1 MSTFETTYCNTTTDL
16 LFVEP
21 NIGQYDG
28 KRVLPSNFVASGIS
42 HLFYLYN
49 SGDVSGQL
57 YLDGQEMTAVTDVPN
72 ANNEYRYTASTDLLE
87 LYQSGGSANT
97 LNSSMVEASS
107 DWATLK
113 SDAVKRASDF
123 IRGYLPFPIYPN
135 KGVGTQDSTER
146 DFPEIIVRSTALMA
160 VESLIRPYDVEKAD
174 QVRNQ
179 AINEQGTGFLDMLRT
194 GQVHL
199 YSSESE
205 YKKRGI
211 LRTINQNTS
220 STGGIVDVKGTP
232 SYSWDAI
239 KIIITT
245 GGTIT
250 EGVANTTVKFSS
262 FIGNEN
268 GLKLEQM
275 ANDEVIDC
283 YWQLVG
289 HSMFVRF
296 SAGVYTTDDEFELE
310 ISGTTDQM
318 FTPIKR
324 VQMTRR

>member
-1 MSTFETTYCNTTTDL
+1 MSTYESTYCNITTDL

-28 KRVLPSNFVASGIS
+28 KRVLASNWVASGTT

-57 YLDGQEMTAVTDVPN
+57 YLDGQEMTAVTDEPN

-97 LNSSMVEASS
+97 LNSSMIESSS

-113 SDAVKRASDF
+113 TDAVKRASDF

-135 KGVGTQDSTER
+135 KGIGTQDVSAS
-146 DFPEIIVRSTALMA
+146 DFPEIIVRSCAILTC
-160 VESLIRPYDVEKAD
+160 ESLIRPYDVEKAD
-174 QVRNQ
+174 QILSQV
-179 AINEQGTGFLDMLRT
+179 INEQGTGYLDMLRT
-194 GQVHL
+194 GEIHL

-205 YKKRGI
+205 YKKRGV
-211 LRTINQNTS
+211 LRTISQHTN
-220 STGGIVDVKGTP
+220 STGGIVDVRGTP
-232 SYSWDAI
+232 SCRWDKI
-239 KIIITT
+239 KIIISA

-250 EGVANTTVKFSS
+250 EGSANTSVKYDTYV
-262 FIGNEN
+262 GGQT
-268 GLKLEQM
+268 GLKTERVI
-275 ANDEVIDC
+275 ESEIIDC
-283 YWQLVG
+283 MWQNIG
-289 HSMFVRF
+289 QSMYVRF
-296 SAGVYTTDDEFELE
+296 SAGLYTTSDEFELE
-310 ISGTTDQM
+310 VSGVLDQS
-318 FTPIKR
+318 FSPIKR

>member
-1 MSTFETTYCNTTTDL
+1 MSTFETTYCNITTDL

-28 KRVLPSNFVASGIS
+28 KRVLPSNFVASGVS

-57 YLDGQEMTAVTDVPN
+57 YLDGQEMTSTSSQPSS
-72 ANNEYRYTASTDLLE
+72 NNEYRYTASTDLLE

-107 DWATLK
+107 DWVTLK
-113 SDAVKRASDF
+113 TDAVKRASDF

-135 KGVGTQDSTER
+135 KGIGTQDSTER
-146 DFPEIIVRSTALMA
+146 DFPEIIVRSCAILA
-160 VESLIRPYDVEKAD
+160 CESLIRPYDVEKAD
-174 QVRNQ
+174 QILSQ
-179 AINEQGTGFLDMLRT
+179 AINEQGTG
-194 GQVHL
+194 QVHI

-211 LRTINQNTS
+211 LRTISQNNS

-232 SYSWDAI
+232 SYSWDKI
-239 KIIITT
+239 KIIISN

-250 EGVANTTVKFSS
+250 EGVANTTVKFNS

-268 GLKLEQM
+268 GLKLQQM
-275 ANDEVIDC
+275 ANDELIDC

-289 HSMFVRF
+289 HSMYIRF
-296 SAGVYTTDDEFELE
+296 SPGVYTTSDEFELE

>member
-1 MSTFETTYCNTTTDL
+1 MSTYETTYCNTTTDL
-16 LFVEP
+16 LFIAPYLSEF
-21 NIGQYDG
+21 DG
-28 KRVLPSNFVASGIS
+28 KRVLASNFITTDTSN
-42 HLFYLYN
+42 LYQLNN
-49 SGDVSGQL
+49 SGYVDQL
-57 YLDGQEMTAVTDVPN
+57 YKDGIEMTAVTDTPN
-72 ANNEYRYTASTDLLE
+72 VDNEYNYSSSTDSFQFFL
-87 LYQSGGSANT
+87 SSSSVSA
-97 LNSSMVEASS
+97 LNSSVFEASS

-113 SDAVKRASDF
+113 SYAVKRASDF
-123 IRGYLPFPIYPN
+123 IRGFLPFPIYPN

-146 DFPEIIVRSTALMA
+146 DFPEIIVRSTAIMA

-174 QVRNQ
+174 QIRNQ
-179 AINEQGTGFLDMLRT
+179 AINDQGTGFLDMLRT

-211 LRTINQNTS
+211 LRTVNQNAN

-239 KIIITT
+239 KIIITS

-250 EGVANTTVKFSS
+250 EGVPNTTVKFSS
-262 FIGNEN
+262 FVGNEN

-275 ANDEVIDC
+275 ASDEIIDG

-289 HSMFVRF
+289 HNMYVRF
-296 SAGVYTTDDEFELE
+296 SPGLYHTDEWELE
-310 ISGTTDQM
+310 VSGEIDQRLSA
-318 FTPIKR
+318 IKTVSTSR
-324 VQMTRR
+324 Y

>member
-21 NIGQYDG
+21 YLAEYDG
-28 KRVLPSNFVASGIS
+28 KRVLASNWIASGTT

-57 YLDGQEMTAVTDVPN
+57 YHDGQEMTSTTSQPSSN
-72 ANNEYRYTASTDLLE
+72 HEYRYNSDTDLLE
-87 LYQSGGSANT
+87 FYHSTGSTTT
-97 LNSSMVEASS
+97 LNSSVFESS
-107 DWATLK
+107 RDWATLK
-113 SDAVKRASDF
+113 LDAVKRASDF
-123 IRGYLPFPIYPN
+123 IRGFLPFPIYPN

-146 DFPEIIVRSTALMA
+146 DFPEIIVRSTAIMA
-160 VESLIRPYDVEKAD
+160 VESLIRPYDIEKAD
-174 QVRNQ
+174 SIRNQ
-179 AINEQGTGFLDMLRT
+179 VINEDGTGFLDMLRT

-211 LRTINQNTS
+211 LRTISQNAS

-232 SYSWDAI
+232 SYSWDKI
-239 KIIITT
+239 KIIIIN

-250 EGVANTTVKFSS
+250 EGVSNSTVTFSS

-268 GLKLEQM
+268 GLKLQSM
-275 ANDEVIDC
+275 AVNELIDC

-289 HSMFVRF
+289 HNMYIRF
-296 SAGVYTTDDEFELE
+296 SSGVYTTNDEFELE
-310 ISGTTDQM
+310 ISGVVDQTM
-318 FTPIKR
+318 TPIKR
-324 VQMTRR
+324 MSMTRK

>member
-1 MSTFETTYCNTTTDL
+1 MSTYETTYCNTTTDL

-21 NIGQYDG
+21 YLAQYDG
-28 KRVLPSNFVASGIS
+28 KRVLPSNFTTTDTTN
-42 HLFYLYN
+42 LYQLNN
-49 SGDVSGQL
+49 SGYVDQL
-57 YLDGQEMTAVTDVPN
+57 YRDGIEMTAVTDSPN
-72 ANNEYRYTASTDLLE
+72 ADNEYNYSSSTDSFQFFLA
-87 LYQSGGSANT
+87 SSSVSA
-97 LNSSMVEASS
+97 LNSSLFEAST

-135 KGVGTQDSTER
+135 KGVGTQDASGS
-146 DFPEIIVRSTALMA
+146 DFPEIIVRSTAIMA
-160 VESLIRPYDVEKAD
+160 VESLIRPYDLEKAD
-174 QVRNQ
+174 QIKNQ
-179 AINEQGTGFLDMLRT
+179 AINDQGTGYLDMLRT

-211 LRTINQNTS
+211 LRTITQNAN

-232 SYSWDAI
+232 SYSWDKI
-239 KIIITT
+239 KIIITA
-245 GGTIT
+245 GGTVE
-250 EGVANTTVKFSS
+250 EGVQNTSVKFSS

-268 GLKLEQM
+268 GLKLDVM
-275 ANDEVIDC
+275 ASDEIIDC

-289 HSMFVRF
+289 HSMYVRF
-296 SAGVYTTDDEFELE
+296 SAGVYTTNDEFELE
-310 ISGTTDQM
+310 ISGVTDQM

-324 VQMTRR
+324 VQMTRK

>member
-1 MSTFETTYCNTTTDL
+1 MSTYETTYCNTTTDL
-16 LFVEP
+16 LFIAPYLSEF
-21 NIGQYDG
+21 DG
-28 KRVLPSNFVASGIS
+28 KRVLASNFITTDTSN
-42 HLFYLYN
+42 LYQLNN
-49 SGDVSGQL
+49 SGYVDQL
-57 YLDGQEMTAVTDVPN
+57 YKDGIEMTAVTDTPN
-72 ANNEYRYTASTDLLE
+72 ADNEYNYSSSTDSFQFFL
-87 LYQSGGSANT
+87 SSSSVSA
-97 LNSSMVEASS
+97 LNSSVFEASS

-123 IRGYLPFPIYPN
+123 IRGFLPFPIYPN

-146 DFPEIIVRSTALMA
+146 DFPEIIVRSTAIMA

-174 QVRNQ
+174 QIRNQ
-179 AINEQGTGFLDMLRT
+179 AINDQGTGFLDMLRT

-211 LRTINQNTS
+211 LRTVNQNAN

-239 KIIITT
+239 KIIITS

-250 EGVANTTVKFSS
+250 EGVSNTTVKFSS

-268 GLKLEQM
+268 GLKLEEM
-275 ANDEVIDC
+275 AVNEVIDC

-289 HSMFVRF
+289 HSMYVRF
-296 SAGVYTTDDEFELE
+296 SSGVYTVSDEYELE
-310 ISGTTDQM
+310 ISGVTDQM

-324 VQMTRR
+324 VQMTRK

>member
-1 MSTFETTYCNTTTDL
+1 MSTYETTYCNTTTDL
-16 LFVEP
+16 LFIAPYLSEF
-21 NIGQYDG
+21 DG
-28 KRVLPSNFVASGIS
+28 KRVLAINFITTDTSN
-42 HLFYLYN
+42 LYQLNN
-49 SGDVSGQL
+49 SGYVDQL
-57 YLDGQEMTAVTDVPN
+57 YKDGIEMTAVTDTPN
-72 ANNEYRYTASTDLLE
+72 VDNEYNYSSSTDSFQFFL
-87 LYQSGGSANT
+87 SSSSVSA
-97 LNSSMVEASS
+97 LNSSVFEASS

-123 IRGYLPFPIYPN
+123 IRGFLPFPIYPN

-146 DFPEIIVRSTALMA
+146 DFPEIIVRSTAIMA

-174 QVRNQ
+174 QIRNQ
-179 AINEQGTGFLDMLRT
+179 AINDQGTGFLDMLRT

-211 LRTINQNTS
+211 LRTVNQNAN

-239 KIIITT
+239 KIIITS

-250 EGVANTTVKFSS
+250 EGVPNTTVKFSS

-268 GLKLEQM
+268 GLKLEEM
-275 ANDEVIDC
+275 AVNEVIDC

-289 HSMFVRF
+289 HSMYVRF
-296 SAGVYTTDDEFELE
+296 SSGVYTVSDEYELE
-310 ISGTTDQM
+310 ISGVTDQM

-324 VQMTRR
+324 VQMTRK

>member
-1 MSTFETTYCNTTTDL
+1 MSTFEQVYCNTTTDL
-16 LFVEP
+16 LFIEP
-21 NIGQYDG
+21 YLAQYDG
-28 KRVLPSNFVASGIS
+28 KRVLPSNFVASGVS

-57 YLDGQEMTAVTDVPN
+57 YLDGQEMTSTTSQPSS
-72 ANNEYRYTASTDLLE
+72 NNEYRYTAASDLLE
-87 LYQSGGSANT
+87 LYQSGGSAST
-97 LNSSMVEASS
+97 LNSSLVESSS

-113 SDAVKRASDF
+113 TDAVKRASDF

-146 DFPEIIVRSTALMA
+146 NYPEIIVRSCAIMA
-160 VESLIRPYDVEKAD
+160 VESLVRPYDSEKAD
-174 QVRNQ
+174 LIRNQ

-211 LRTINQNTS
+211 LRIVSQNAN

-232 SYSWDAI
+232 SYSWDVI
-239 KIIITT
+239 KIIITA
-245 GGTIT
+245 GGTIS
-250 EGVANTTVKFSS
+250 EGVANETVKFSS

-268 GLKLEQM
+268 GLKLQAM
-275 ANDEVIDC
+275 AIDEIIDC

-289 HSMFVRF
+289 HSMYCRF
-296 SAGVYTTDDEFELE
+296 SPGLYTLNDEFELE
-310 ISGTTDQM
+310 VSGVTDQM

-324 VQMTRR
+324 VQMTRK

>member
-1 MSTFETTYCNTTTDL
+1 MSTYETTYCNTTTDL

-21 NIGQYDG
+21 YLAQYDG
-28 KRVLPSNFVASGIS
+28 KRVLPSNFTTTDTTN
-42 HLFYLYN
+42 LYQLNN
-49 SGDVSGQL
+49 SGYVDQL
-57 YLDGQEMTAVTDVPN
+57 YRDGIEMTAVTDSPN
-72 ANNEYRYTASTDLLE
+72 ADNEYNYSSSTDSFQFFLA
-87 LYQSGGSANT
+87 SSSVSA
-97 LNSSMVEASS
+97 LNSSLFEAST

-135 KGVGTQDSTER
+135 KGVGTQDASGS
-146 DFPEIIVRSTALMA
+146 DFPEIIVRSTAIMA
-160 VESLIRPYDVEKAD
+160 VESLIRPYDLEKAD
-174 QVRNQ
+174 QIKNQ
-179 AINEQGTGFLDMLRT
+179 AINDQGTGYLDMLRT

-211 LRTINQNTS
+211 LRTITQNAN

-232 SYSWDAI
+232 SYSWDKI
-239 KIIITT
+239 KIIITA
-245 GGTIT
+245 GGTVD
-250 EGVANTTVKFSS
+250 EGVQNTSVKFSS

-268 GLKLEQM
+268 GLKLDAM
-275 ANDEVIDC
+275 ASDEIIDC

-289 HSMFVRF
+289 HSMYVRF
-296 SAGVYTTDDEFELE
+296 SAGVYTTNDEFELE
-310 ISGTTDQM
+310 ISGVTDQM

-324 VQMTRR
+324 VQMTRK

>member
-1 MSTFETTYCNTTTDL
+1 MSTYETSYCNTTTDL

-21 NIGQYDG
+21 YLAQYDG
-28 KRVLPSNFVASGIS
+28 KRVLTSNWVASGVS

-57 YLDGQEMTAVTDVPN
+57 YLDGQEMTSTTSQPSS
-72 ANNEYRYTASTDLLE
+72 NNEYRYTASTDLLE

-97 LNSSMVEASS
+97 LNSSMVEAST

-123 IRGYLPFPIYPN
+123 IRSYLPFPIYPN
-135 KGVGTQDSTER
+135 KGVGTQDASGS
-146 DFPEIIVRSTALMA
+146 DYPEIIVRSTAIMA
-160 VESLIRPYDVEKAD
+160 VESLVRPYDLEKAD
-174 QVRNQ
+174 QIKNQ
-179 AINEQGTGFLDMLRT
+179 AINDQGTGYLDMLRT

-211 LRTINQNTS
+211 LRTISQNAS

-232 SYSWDAI
+232 SYSWDKI

-245 GGTIT
+245 GGTVQ
-250 EGVANTTVKFSS
+250 EGVENTTVKFSS

-268 GLKLEQM
+268 GLKLDVM
-275 ANDEVIDC
+275 ASDEIVDC

-289 HSMFVRF
+289 HSMYVRF
-296 SAGVYTTDDEFELE
+296 SAGVYTTNDEFELE
-310 ISGTTDQM
+310 ISGVTDQM

-324 VQMTRR
+324 VQMTRK